1 MNINQEAGI
10 KSQGK
15 IKSFTDLNVWKEGHK
30 LVLEIYRITKDFPQE
45 EMFGLTMQLR
55 RATVSFTSN
64 IAEGFSRATY
74 KDKANFYS
82 ISLGSLSEVQNQLL
96 IAKDIGLISNQQ
108 FQELAAKTV
117 SLSKMTNGLIKKSRT
132 LIRNS

>member
-1 MNINQEAGI
+1 MNQEAGI

-64 IAEGFSRATY
+64 ITEGFSKATY

>member
-1 MNINQEAGI
+1 MNQEAGI

-64 IAEGFSRATY
+64 IAEGFSKATY